1 MSELKF
7 WMKEVE
13 RQLID
18 DQALRDSSED
28 LDDNDNDVGDLQG
41 TKTFERSNFGT
52 SILPGPKCRWMLQ
65 LSTQQLSQ
73 RSLSNR

>member
-13 RQLID
+13 GQLID

-41 TKTFERSNFGT
+41 TKTFEGSNFGT
-52 SILPGPKCRWMLQ
+52 SILPGPKRRWMLQ